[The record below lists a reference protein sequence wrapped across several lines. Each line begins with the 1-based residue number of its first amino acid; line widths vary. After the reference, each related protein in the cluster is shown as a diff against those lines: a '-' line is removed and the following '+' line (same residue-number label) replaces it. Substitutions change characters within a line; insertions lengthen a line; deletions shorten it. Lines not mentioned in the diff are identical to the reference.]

1 MIDPVQMAFTQHGGA
16 TFKSGTRVG
25 VCCRCG
31 THSNVAPVTS
41 VISAKFTGFDT
52 LSNGDGFCPACAW
65 AYSVATRR
73 LTLAITA
80 TTSTVLDTPALF
92 DHLLCLTVSTALVV
106 PLSGR
111 KHVLPHAQWGT
122 VRVDDINLVWRTS
135 DIDRLRL
142 VSDLRGR
149 GAPASSLQDPN
160 PPWQWLRTQPE
171 ATWSATQQ
179 QWRSLICWR
188 ATPHLQLAI
197 KATHPQKG
205 SR

>member
-1 MIDPVQMAFTQHGGA
+1 MIDPVQMAFTQHGTA
-16 TFKSGTRVG
+16 TFSEGLPMG
-25 VCCRCG
+25 VCRRCG
-31 THSNVAPVTS
+31 THSTVTRITS
-41 VISAKFTGFDT
+41 VVSAKFTGFDS
-52 LSNGDGFCPACAW
+52 LGSGDGFCQACAW
-65 AYSVATRR
+65 AYSAGTRR

-80 TTSTVLDTPALF
+80 TTATVLDSPTLF
-92 DHLLCLTVSTALVV
+92 DHLLRLTQATALVV

-135 DIDRLRL
+135 DIERLR
-142 VSDLRGR
+142 VVGDLRGR
-149 GAPASSLQDPN
+149 GVPTSSLEDPS
-160 PPWQWLRTQPE
+160 PPWHWLRTQPDV
-171 ATWSATQQ
+171 TWSATQQ

-205 SR
+205 SL